1 MLRINFDF
9 ILWSNKKYIS
19 LFVLGTGQ
27 RIVGLPFLKKESTM
41 NQTVDKL
48 GLLNNGKEG
57 ERVALHGVLW
67 PSWNP
72 SNIESV
78 GYRGVSGGPWN
89 PLHCTAVMFEGFQ
102 ECPGAPLYR
111 TAVMF
116 EGFQECPFVSYCRD
130 VWGIS
135 GWLYKPGAHF
145 AEMRRPLGS
154 ADDKASS
161 RSRSNEREFFLLR
174 LHTGKKK
181 IPQQKRHVEARH
193 WHPNKLTH
201 FDSLF

>member
-72 SNIESV
+72 SNIETV

-102 ECPGAPLYR
+102 ECLGAPLYR

-116 EGFQECPFVSYCRD
+116 EEFQGGSINRAP
-130 VWGIS
+130 IS
-135 GWLYKPGAHF
+135 PRCVALSG
-145 AEMRRPLGS
+145 RPMTKFPVVRTSG
-154 ADDKASS
+154 
-161 RSRSNEREFFLLR
+161 NFFYYR
-174 LHTGKKK
+174 L
-181 IPQQKRHVEARH
+181 
-193 WHPNKLTH
+193 
-201 FDSLF
+201 